1 VEDIASESSIICVTE
16 SHLNTNRVDNDIII
30 HGFSDQILR
39 KDRNC
44 FGGGVFVYT
53 SHDINVKPRYDLSFA
68 LGEIIWYEVII
79 PNFKIIICTV
89 NRLPGSVAAFWANF
103 EYSIE
108 QAMNYISNIIINGD
122 LNVDLLREN
131 NNKLLE
137 IISEFNLTNVIK
149 KPTRNG
155 APIIVS
161 NLYIVMDSEVISVKR
176 DISDHDATLINIKCL
191 VY

>member
-1 VEDIASESSIICVTE
+1 
-16 SHLNTNRVDNDIII
+16 
-30 HGFSDQILR
+30 
-39 KDRNC
+39 
-44 FGGGVFVYT
+44 
-53 SHDINVKPRYDLSFA
+53 VKHRYDLNFA
-68 LGEIIWYEVII
+68 SGEIIWYKVII
-79 PNFKIIICTV
+79 PNFKILICTV
-89 NRLPGSVAAFWANF
+89 YRPPGSVAACSKNF

-122 LNVDLLREN
+122 LNVDLLREK

-149 KPTRNG
+149 EPTRNG

-161 NLYIVMDSEVISVKR
+161 NLDIVMDSEVFSGNR

>member
-1 VEDIASESSIICVTE
+1 
-16 SHLNTNRVDNDIII
+16 
-30 HGFSDQILR
+30 
-39 KDRNC
+39 
-44 FGGGVFVYT
+44 
-53 SHDINVKPRYDLSFA
+53 
-68 LGEIIWYEVII
+68 
-79 PNFKIIICTV
+79 
-89 NRLPGSVAAFWANF
+89 VAACWENF

-137 IISEFNLTNVIK
+137 IISEFNLTSVIK
-149 KPTRNG
+149 ELTRNG

-161 NLYIVMDSEVISVKR
+161 NLDIVMDSEVISVNR
-176 DISDHDATLINIKCL
+176 DISVHDATLINIKCL

>member
-1 VEDIASESSIICVTE
+1 M
-16 SHLNTNRVDNDIII
+16 
-30 HGFSDQILR
+30 
-39 KDRNC
+39 
-44 FGGGVFVYT
+44 
-53 SHDINVKPRYDLSFA
+53 KPRYDLNFA
-68 LGEIIWYEVII
+68 SGEIIWYEVII
-79 PNFKIIICTV
+79 PNFKILICTV
-89 NRLPGSVAAFWANF
+89 YRPPGSVAACSKNF

-122 LNVDLLREN
+122 LNVDLLREK

-149 KPTRNG
+149 EPTRNG

-161 NLYIVMDSEVISVKR
+161 NLDIVMDSEVFSGNR

>member
-1 VEDIASESSIICVTE
+1 M
-16 SHLNTNRVDNDIII
+16 
-30 HGFSDQILR
+30 
-39 KDRNC
+39 
-44 FGGGVFVYT
+44 
-53 SHDINVKPRYDLSFA
+53 KPRYDLNFA
-68 LGEIIWYEVII
+68 SGEIIWYEVII
-79 PNFKIIICTV
+79 TNFKILICTV
-89 NRLPGSVAAFWANF
+89 YRPPGSVAACSKNF

-122 LNVDLLREN
+122 LNVDLLREK

-149 KPTRNG
+149 EPTRNG

-161 NLYIVMDSEVISVKR
+161 NLDIVMDSEVFSGNR